1 MDDPIVEEVHRIR
14 EEIMKE
20 FNYDLGAYF
29 RYLKE
34 REEEDRKNGR
44 VIVSPPSRRTVPTT
58 ENDPSGR

>member
-20 FNYDLGAYF
+20 FNYDLEAYL

-44 VIVSPPSRRTVPTT
+44 VIVSPPPRRTVPTK
-58 ENDPSGR
+58 EKLRQS